1 MAARMVQKSPTGI
14 PYRRVA
20 TSSPRG
26 ESDVSTFFDGNVADI
41 IENLRSGNIGG
52 AIIPDLAGRLGVT
65 PERLLKELRLPTSN
79 LKSRI
84 TKNVALSPTERD
96 RIYRAEQV
104 LKRANGVFEDTA
116 STQMWIANPIQSL
129 GGVSPLSLLDTE
141 AGYELVLDTLGKIEF
156 GIFS

>member
-1 MAARMVQKSPTGI
+1 MPAKIVRKSPGGI
-14 PYRRVA
+14 EPGPGGASR
-20 TSSPRG
+20 P
-26 ESDVSTFFDGNVADI
+26 STFFDGNVADV
-41 IENLRSGNIGG
+41 IENLRTGKIGV
-52 AIIPDLAGRLGVT
+52 AVIPDLARRLGMT
-65 PERLLKELRLPTSN
+65 HQRLLEELRLPKST

-84 TKNVALSPTERD
+84 AKNALLSPTERD

-116 STQMWIANPIQSL
+116 SSQAWIGGPIRSL
-129 GGVSPLSLLDTE
+129 GGASPLSLLDTE